1 MSNDLRHSWSFVNSY
16 DKGNEVKLSFEE
28 IVDELQYLP
37 DVTLLGNHTISVRGL
52 QGTSSSP
59 LITFDVMLIEK
70 TMVADETSG
79 SSDLIIY
86 GSIIAAILLT
96 IVLVAQILKK
106 DDEEYPIAES
116 DQDIDDVV
124 EAEILE

>member
-1 MSNDLRHSWSFVNSY
+1 
-16 DKGNEVKLSFEE
+16 
-28 IVDELQYLP
+28 
-37 DVTLLGNHTISVRGL
+37 
-52 QGTSSSP
+52 
-59 LITFDVMLIEK
+59 MLIEK

>member
-16 DKGNEVKLSFEE
+16 DKGNEVKLSYEE

-96 IVLVAQILKK
+96 IVLVAQILKT

-116 DQDIDDVV
+116 DQDIDEVV